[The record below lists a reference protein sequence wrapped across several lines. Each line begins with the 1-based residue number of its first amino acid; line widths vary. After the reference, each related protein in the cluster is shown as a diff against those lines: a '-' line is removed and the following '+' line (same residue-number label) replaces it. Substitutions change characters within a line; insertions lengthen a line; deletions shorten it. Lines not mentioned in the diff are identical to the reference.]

1 MCKLHGTGGS
11 LQILPGTAYSH
22 VYKTT
27 MSPVP
32 DTMKRYVLAS
42 RGDLSGIK
50 LERDAPVPRIQ
61 SPTQVG

>member
-1 MCKLHGTGGS
+1 M
-11 LQILPGTAYSH
+11 P
-22 VYKTT
+22 
-27 MSPVP
+27 PVP